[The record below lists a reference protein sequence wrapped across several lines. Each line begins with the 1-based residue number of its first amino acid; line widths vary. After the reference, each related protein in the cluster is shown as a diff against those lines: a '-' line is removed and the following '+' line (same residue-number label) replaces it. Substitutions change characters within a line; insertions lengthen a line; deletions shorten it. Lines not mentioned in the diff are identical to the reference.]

1 MYEFY
6 GGEIL
11 DPKKLGKKNNWS
23 KISGRG
29 GGGGRE
35 LSKKQERLAFHRG
48 GIPSD

>member
-23 KISGRG
+23 KISG
-29 GGGGRE
+29 GGRE
-35 LSKKQERLAFHRG
+35 LSKKQEHLAFHRG